1 MTEKTINICGKEV
14 GMIYCAAT
22 ENGFE
27 IISRGMS
34 INVFVPEFG
43 KDEQGNDIITKPA
56 EATIGDYLTLAM
68 AGIIAYYTKAKQ
80 ETPVTSED
88 IMYETTPAE
97 RNLLIS
103 TVIELR
109 SQWYGIP
116 SVVAEE
122 LKAEQQEGDK
132 KKEDGEKNA

>member
-14 GMIYCAAT
+14 GMMYCAAT

-27 IISRGMS
+27 ILSGRS

-56 EATIGDYLTLAM
+56 EATIDDYLTLAL

-80 ETPVTSED
+80 DAPITSED
-88 IMYETTPAE
+88 IMYDAKPTE
-97 RNLLIS
+97 RNLLVS

-116 SVVAEE
+116 SVVAED

>member
-14 GMIYCAAT
+14 GMMYCAAT

-27 IISRGMS
+27 ILSGRS

-56 EATIGDYLTLAM
+56 EATIGDYLTLAL

-80 ETPVTSED
+80 DAPITSED
-88 IMYETTPAE
+88 IMYDAKPTE
-97 RNLLIS
+97 RNLLVS

-116 SVVAEE
+116 SVVAED

-132 KKEDGEKNA
+132 KKEDGENNA

>member
-27 IISRGMS
+27 ILSGRS

-43 KDEQGNDIITKPA
+43 KDEQDNDIITKPA
-56 EATIGDYLTLAM
+56 EATIGDYMTLAL

-80 ETPVTSED
+80 DTPITSED
-88 IMYETTPAE
+88 IMYDAKPTE
-97 RNLLIS
+97 RNLLVS